1 MSHIG
6 LEGHLEKEEKMREE
20 GLKKKQKTKDNREA
34 RKTQSGLNTISNNI
48 VREKK
53 KEENEERNLE
63 QENNKAIRGGK
74 RSTKEAYKS
83 NNAKLRLAR
92 KASKNNRIKHLNRLN
107 LEHFFDSFG

>member
-53 KEENEERNLE
+53 KR
-63 QENNKAIRGGK
+63 
-74 RSTKEAYKS
+74 
-83 NNAKLRLAR
+83 R
-92 KASKNNRIKHLNRLN
+92 K
-107 LEHFFDSFG
+107 